1 MQKIYGQEA
10 LLEVLPK
17 DSQEVLDSM
26 EALEDSLEVLASQED
41 PKELQL
47 EDLASMKLI
56 DFDTLSTIITY

>member
-1 MQKIYGQEA
+1 MAKEA
-10 LLEVLPK
+10 LLEVLPE
-17 DSQEVLDSM
+17 DSQEVLDLP

>member
-1 MQKIYGQEA
+1 
-10 LLEVLPK
+10 VLPE
-17 DSQEVLDSM
+17 DSQEVLDLP